1 METSASAVNGVR
13 TMKKLALIAM
23 AVMASTVMSTADAA
37 PKKKK
42 TDAKKT
48 VAPVE
53 LKTSSD
59 TLSYVAGVSMTN
71 GLVPY
76 LIQSEGVDTAYM
88 ADFLRGF
95 NEMIQKGDDP
105 KQKAYAA
112 GLGIASRLKGQM
124 VKGMKTEF
132 TDTPDSI
139 EENIVYRGFTDALSN
154 DTTHFT
160 TGKAEAAFKD
170 LRESNRKAKDEKL
183 YGANREAGEKFL
195 AENAKKDSVITLP
208 SGLQYKVIVKGDGAV
223 PTSKDRVEVNYE
235 GRLVD
240 GTVFDSSS
248 KHGSK
253 PAVFS
258 PSQVIKGWTE
268 ALTMMPVGSKWQ
280 LYIPYNLAYGE
291 RNMGQIKPF
300 SALIFDVELVGIK
313 DSSKKAETTDKA
325 DAKAKTSGTVAST
338 KAAAKKALKAAK
350 KAAAK
355 K

>member
-1 METSASAVNGVR
+1 
-13 TMKKLALIAM
+13 MKKIALIAM
-23 AVMASTVMSTADAA
+23 AVMASSVLSTAVAA

-42 TDAKKT
+42 TDAKTKA
-48 VAPVE
+48 VAAPVQ

-59 TLSYVAGVSMTN
+59 TLSYVAGMSMTN
-71 GLVPY
+71 GLIPY
-76 LIQSEGVDTAYM
+76 LVQSEGVDTAYM

-95 NEMIQKGDDP
+95 NEMIEKGNDP
-105 KQKAYAA
+105 KQKAYAV
-112 GLGIASRLKGQM
+112 GMNIASRLSGQM
-124 VKGMKTEF
+124 LKGMKSEF
-132 TDTPDSI
+132 TDTPDSVVD
-139 EENIVYRGFTDALSN
+139 NLVYRGFTDALAN
-154 DTTHFT
+154 DTVNFT
-160 TGKAEAAFKD
+160 IPNAETLFKAK
-170 LRESNRKAKDEKL
+170 RESNKKAKDEKL

-195 AENAKKDSVITLP
+195 AENAKKDSVVTLP

-223 PTSKDRVEVNYE
+223 PTTSDRVEVNYE

-300 SALIFDVELVGIK
+300 SALVFDVELVGIE
-313 DSSKKAETTDKA
+313 DSAKKTSATDKS
-325 DAKAKTSGTVAST
+325 DAKEKASGTIAST

-350 KAAAK
+350 KAAAAK